1 MDNGVHSPAAAPGA
15 PSHSP
20 AQGIPEGG
28 DGARASG
35 LKHLVYRAMRP
46 GLADVN
52 ARLDALATRLTMPLA
67 ALEVAHK
74 VPTALCPVIMVKGK
88 RLHALAHYAAPL
100 PAKVLRRPVDNVAAQ
115 ASTLVSAMDAVLSG
129 I

>member
-1 MDNGVHSPAAAPGA
+1 MPQYDVFTN
-15 PSHSP
+15 PSRS
-20 AQGIPEGG
+20 ASDGIPYVVVVQ
-28 DGARASG
+28 SG
-35 LKHLVYRAMRP
+35 L
-46 GLADVN
+46 
-52 ARLDALATRLTMPLA
+52 LDALATRLTIPLA
-67 ALEVAHK
+67 VLNSAAK

-115 ASTLVSAMDAVLSG
+115 ASALVSAMDVVLSG